1 MSDIPG
7 GPMATRPVFL
17 YWLVDCS
24 GSMVMD
30 GKIGAMNFAIREA
43 LPELVSA
50 ADANPAATLMMRVLS
65 FSTEARW
72 ESEAA
77 VPVHDFRPPAL
88 EADGTTALGAA
99 LRLLAEELHTPPMPT
114 RALRPVIVLI
124 SDGVPT
130 DDWRA
135 GLRAL
140 DTTPW
145 GRRSVRVAI
154 AVGDDA
160 DRDVLKEFLQNPELE
175 PLNAGRISE
184 LARSLRWASTMAVR
198 ASSSPAAH
206 PAGLDFVTFTTLPP
220 PTLLDDG
227 DDDVW

>member
-1 MSDIPG
+1 V
-7 GPMATRPVFL
+7 A
-17 YWLVDCS
+17 
-24 GSMVMD
+24 
-30 GKIGAMNFAIREA
+30 E
-43 LPELVSA
+43 E
-50 ADANPAATLMMRVLS
+50 NPAATLMMRVLS
-65 FSTEARW
+65 FSSEARW

-77 VPVHDFRPPAL
+77 VAVQDFHPPEL
-88 EADGTTALGAA
+88 EADGTTDLGAA

-154 AVGDDA
+154 AIGEDA
-160 DRDVLKEFLQNPELE
+160 DRGVLKEFLQNPELE
-175 PLNAGRISE
+175 PLNASRVSE

-198 ASSSPAAH
+198 ASSLPSPRMTSFDLSSLSF
-206 PAGLDFVTFTTLPP
+206 PATPSSGSP
-220 PTLLDDG
+220 G

>member
-24 GSMVMD
+24 ASMSMN
-30 GKIGAMNFAIREA
+30 GKIGALNFAIREA
-43 LPELVSA
+43 LPDLLSA
-50 ADANPAATLMMRVLS
+50 AESNPAATLLVRVLA
-65 FSTEARW
+65 FSSEARW
-72 ESEAA
+72 ESETA
-77 VPVHDFRPPAL
+77 VPIEDFFPPEL
-88 EADGTTALGAA
+88 EADGATALGAA

-124 SDGVPT
+124 SDGMPT

-160 DRDVLKEFLQNPELE
+160 DRGILKEFLQNPELE
-175 PLNAGRISE
+175 PLHAGRISE

-198 ASSSPAAH
+198 ASSSPTAH
-206 PAGLDFVTFTTLPP
+206 TVPADGFTISLPP
-220 PTLLDDG
+220 QASLD

>member
-7 GPMATRPVFL
+7 GPMATRPVVL

-24 GSMVMD
+24 GSMSMN
-30 GKIGAMNFAIREA
+30 GKIGALNFAIREA
-43 LPELVSA
+43 LPDLLSA
-50 ADANPAATLMMRVLS
+50 AADNPAATLMMRVLA
-65 FSTEARW
+65 FSSEARW
-72 ESEAA
+72 ESETA
-77 VPVHDFRPPAL
+77 VPIEDFRPPEL
-88 EADGTTALGAA
+88 EAHGATALGAA

-124 SDGVPT
+124 SDGIPT

-145 GRRSVRVAI
+145 GRRSLRVAI

-160 DRDVLKEFLQNPELE
+160 DRGILQEFLQNPELE

-198 ASSSPAAH
+198 ASSSPTTH
-206 PAGLDFVTFTTLPP
+206 TVFTGFTSLPP
-220 PTLLDDG
+220 QALG
-227 DDDVW
+227 DDDEDVW